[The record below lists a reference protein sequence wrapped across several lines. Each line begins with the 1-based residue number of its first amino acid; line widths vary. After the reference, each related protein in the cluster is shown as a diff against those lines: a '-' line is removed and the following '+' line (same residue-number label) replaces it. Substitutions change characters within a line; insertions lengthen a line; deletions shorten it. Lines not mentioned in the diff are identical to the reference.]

1 MSIVRS
7 TLVIALLVSIPALG
21 LAQEFPK
28 APPKLKEAE
37 AQGLPRVS
45 TDELKQF
52 MPGKVDCRGAIGR
65 RIKTFKSDGTV
76 DTVGFKGGNPE
87 SGTWRFD
94 EANNT
99 CCHTFQGKKGLVD
112 DCFVVFRAPDG
123 THFFD
128 YNVKTGLFEHTWRRV
143 TE

>member
-1 MSIVRS
+1 MLAFRS
-7 TLVIALLVSIPALG
+7 VVILSLFVASTAISHAT
-21 LAQEFPK
+21 EFPTE
-28 APPKLKEAE
+28 PPKLKDAE
-37 AQGLPRVS
+37 AQGLSRVS

-52 MPGKVDCRGAIGR
+52 MPGKVDAKGPIGR

-76 DTVGFKGGNPE
+76 DTVGYKGGNAE

-99 CCHTFQGKKGLVD
+99 YCHKFQGKKGPVD
-112 DCFVVFRAPDG
+112 DCFAVFRAPDDV
-123 THFFD
+123 HFFD
-128 YNVKTGLFEHTWRRV
+128 YNVKTGFFEHTWRRV

>member
-1 MSIVRS
+1 MSIIRS
-7 TLVIALLVSIPALG
+7 SLVVVLLASIPVFG

-28 APPKLKEAE
+28 APPKQKEAE

-52 MPGKVDCRGAIGR
+52 MPGKVDTKGVTGR
-65 RIKTFKSDGTV
+65 RIRTFKSDGTV
-76 DTVGFKGGNPE
+76 DAIGYKGGNPA

-99 CCHTFQGKKGLVD
+99 YCHTFQSKKGLVD
-112 DCFVVFRAPDG
+112 DCFAVFQSPDG
-123 THFFD
+123 AHFFD
-128 YNVKTGLFEHTWRRV
+128 YNVKTGFFEHTWRRV